1 MGPSIGAGF
10 EASRGATDPRRDWH
24 SFHRGDGGGTNPPEG
39 SVPRGVAR
47 DARRHASAEA
57 DVMDALLLPRVKPLS
72 PDDRSA
78 GDAQPIPRLA
88 QTGGQ

>member
-1 MGPSIGAGF
+1 
-10 EASRGATDPRRDWH
+10 
-24 SFHRGDGGGTNPPEG
+24 
-39 SVPRGVAR
+39 VAR